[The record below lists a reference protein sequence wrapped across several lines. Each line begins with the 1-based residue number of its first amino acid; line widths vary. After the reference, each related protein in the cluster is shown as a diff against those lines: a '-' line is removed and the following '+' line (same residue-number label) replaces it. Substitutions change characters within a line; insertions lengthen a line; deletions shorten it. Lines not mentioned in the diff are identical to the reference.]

1 MANLENLD
9 KVLGV
14 GLASTWGTAVNADK
28 AYDGDFT
35 FSATQGQSRGVDVN
49 QKYLTRLRR
58 TDLSVSA
65 NFSGMVTYE
74 GVWADLAW
82 AFLRGGTETPAEQN
96 VGEGDY
102 LHTMSCANNTA
113 PFYTVAWMENSTTA
127 LEIPSFQVQSMTY
140 NSPIGQAATFSFD
153 GVGDRFVQNGENT
166 YAELETLGGSGANY
180 EMAILGCAGTPANHY
195 VRLGDTADALTSGD
209 NIPVTNFTFT
219 MNRQETA
226 QRTTRGANSPYIL
239 QPRESGRVIGTLSV
253 TLNVEDTSVIDPIAT
268 WLAGTIET
276 SSEFQL
282 EYVVDGSQI
291 GAGDNRTIK
300 WQFPYLCYSTER
312 PTEFN
317 RVEDVVSNP
326 VLTFEIMAD
335 PDGTQ
340 ATAQTATTPSLLIT
354 NSLSAAY
361 SS

>member
-9 KVLGV
+9 KVLGI
-14 GLASTWGTAVNADK
+14 GLATTWGTAVTVDK
-28 AYDGDFT
+28 AYDGDMT
-35 FSATQGQSRGVDVN
+35 WSGSQGQSVGVGVN
-49 QKYLTRLRR
+49 QKFRRNIRR
-58 TDLSVSA
+58 TDLTVGAS
-65 NFSGMVTYE
+65 FSGMCTYE
-74 GVWADLAW
+74 GVWIDLAW
-82 AFLRGGTETPAEQN
+82 SFLRGGTETPAEQN
-96 VGEGDY
+96 AGEGDY
-102 LHTMSCANNTA
+102 LHTMTMANNTA

-127 LEIPSFQVQSMTY
+127 LEIPSLQIQSMTY
-140 NSPIGQAATFSFD
+140 NSPLNQAATFTFE
-153 GVGDRFVQNGENT
+153 GVGDRVVQNGENT

-195 VRLGDTADALTSGD
+195 VRLGGTDAALTSSD
-209 NIPVTNFTFT
+209 DIPVNNFTFT
-219 MNRQETA
+219 MNRQETS

-239 QPRESGRVIGTLSV
+239 QPRETGRILGTLSV

-268 WLAGTIET
+268 WLNSTTEANQN
-276 SSEFQL
+276 FQL

-291 GAGDNRTIK
+291 GAGDNRTIM
-300 WQFPYLCYSTER
+300 WQFPYLCYGAER

-326 VLTFEIMAD
+326 TLTFEIMAT
-335 PDGTQ
+335 PDESTPTG
-340 ATAQTATTPSLLIT
+340 QTADTPSLLVT